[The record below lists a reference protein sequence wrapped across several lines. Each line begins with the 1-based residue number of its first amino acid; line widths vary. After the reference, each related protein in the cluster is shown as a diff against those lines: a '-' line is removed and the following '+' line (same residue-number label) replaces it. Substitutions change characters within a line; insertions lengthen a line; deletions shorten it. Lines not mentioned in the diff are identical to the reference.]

1 MHRYCYGSLE
11 VNVQSKNELIYT
23 HKVNSN
29 QTFRDQQEQ
38 GRRPRFSIMKDII
51 EPHNL
56 NPVIEGTLSIEK

>member
-1 MHRYCYGSLE
+1 M
-11 VNVQSKNELIYT
+11 QSKNELIYT

-56 NPVIEGTLSIEK
+56 NPVIAGTLSIEK